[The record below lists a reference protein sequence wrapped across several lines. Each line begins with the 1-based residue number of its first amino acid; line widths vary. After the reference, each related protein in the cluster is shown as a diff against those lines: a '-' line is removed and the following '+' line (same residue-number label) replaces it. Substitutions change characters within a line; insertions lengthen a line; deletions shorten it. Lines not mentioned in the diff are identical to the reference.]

1 MKLTELEKEKVNSL
15 LLYFKNLRL
24 EELKKNNKLTK
35 IEVSI
40 SIHQVTELFIYL
52 ECKDLVTCNYDE
64 GICQS
69 MVSFLIKIC
78 RFSGRTLNCHPEND
92 YFLEKFL

>member
-1 MKLTELEKEKVNSL
+1 MKLTELEKEKIDCL

-24 EELKKNNKLTK
+24 KELNQNKKLIKV
-35 IEVSI
+35 EVNICIQS
-40 SIHQVTELFIYL
+40 VTDLYVFL

-64 GICQS
+64 GVCQS

-78 RFSGRTLNCHPEND
+78 RFSGRTLNCHPENY
-92 YFLEKFL
+92 YFLESYL